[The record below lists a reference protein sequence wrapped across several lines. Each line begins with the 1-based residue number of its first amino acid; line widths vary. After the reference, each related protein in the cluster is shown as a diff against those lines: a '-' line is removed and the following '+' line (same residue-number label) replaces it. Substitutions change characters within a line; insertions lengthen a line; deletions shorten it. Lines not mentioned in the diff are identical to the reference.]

1 MSIQITPGF
10 NNDLVDVTKYEC
22 KLYVDDVVKQTIY
35 VDADK
40 YRNVIGTFDLS
51 SWATE
56 ADDGKLLTIVVTPQ
70 AQYIDGTGATQD
82 SATGYSSETSEQ
94 YVNPG
99 TPVGGFNVA
108 GGLVDLSANGES
120 VNLSVDFLWGDDDER
135 PNVNQSDI
143 KFLLFAEDVSGNVQN
158 LGMAE
163 KLLLK
168 ADGTTPVD
176 AAAGA
181 LTTSILNYGSFDSVY
196 GIGYDQLDEGVVSG
210 LNVVLKSAGSGSE
223 EDILVKLFGDLQLF
237 SSTKFYLVAAQP
249 LKTGYGYKY
258 NDGTLNAHTDDNVYG
273 FHGKDVLL
281 SAPVSVTLNSISSAP
296 TLEKINGIVVSDEAA
311 WATATSY
318 TLTGY
323 AAQHVKEASMV
334 VQYLTKEDNTHYK
347 THSLISKITW
357 LQDETDA
364 SKWTFSFGIDLTGSD
379 EELHVITLGSKNGG
393 FVMVRNSDHISA

>member
-1 MSIQITPGF
+1 M
-10 NNDLVDVTKYEC
+10 
-22 KLYVDDVVKQTIY
+22 
-35 VDADK
+35 
-40 YRNVIGTFDLS
+40 
-51 SWATE
+51 
-56 ADDGKLLTIVVTPQ
+56 
-70 AQYIDGTGATQD
+70 
-82 SATGYSSETSEQ
+82 
-94 YVNPG
+94 
-99 TPVGGFNVA
+99 A